1 MATSKTR
8 CTRVGL
14 IGVDWIVATERDPG
28 CGSESRWSVTGIEL
42 PDGEH
47 RMLERAGDYYVEGG
61 SDGYYAVVGGPVH
74 AGGIDRW
81 FPTRDGK
88 VRRAPR
94 AVLESAMDY
103 VAREYI
109 RAIAVAQA
117 RQLLASAGIDP
128 RLERIMA

>member
-1 MATSKTR
+1 M
-8 CTRVGL
+8 
-14 IGVDWIVATERDPG
+14 
-28 CGSESRWSVTGIEL
+28 TGIGL

-47 RMLERAGDYYVEGG
+47 RMLERSGDYYVKGG

-74 AGGIDRW
+74 AGGIGRW

-94 AVLESAMDY
+94 AALASAMDY

-109 RAIAVAQA
+109 RAVAVAQA
-117 RQLLASAGIDP
+117 RELLASADIDP

>member
-8 CTRVGL
+8 FTRVGRIL
-14 IGVDWIVATERDPG
+14 VDWIVATERESG
-28 CGSESRWSVTGIEL
+28 CGSESRWSVTRIEL
-42 PDGEH
+42 PDGKP
-47 RMLERAGDYYVEGG
+47 RILERAGDYYVEGG
-61 SDGYYAVVGGPVH
+61 SDGYYAAVGGPVH
-74 AGGIDRW
+74 AGGVGRW

-94 AVLESAMDY
+94 AALASAMDY

-109 RAIAVAQA
+109 RAVAVAQA
-117 RQLLASAGIDP
+117 RELLAIAGIDP